1 MNGRLGSAAVIPS
14 RTPLL
19 AILAGLSLACSHTP
33 FTVGPDQLKTA
44 SEEFERS
51 IRFQDYGGASS
62 LIVTSKRAVF
72 LAARRKEAGDLTITD
87 MELIDVQMAPDGK
100 RAQVI
105 SRMRWVRLPS
115 VSEVTAEV
123 SEQWE
128 VVNNAWL
135 LSALTGGPFREIATP
150 APPGPPGPP
159 AP

>member
-1 MNGRLGSAAVIPS
+1 MILP
-14 RTPLL
+14 RTLPL

-33 FTVGPDQLKTA
+33 FTAGPDQLKTA

-62 LIVTSKRAVF
+62 LIVPAKRAAF
-72 LAARRKEAGDLTITD
+72 LAARRKEGGDLTITD

-100 RAQVI
+100 RAMVI

-123 SEQWE
+123 TEQWD
-128 VVNNAWL
+128 VVNNSWL
-135 LSALTGGPFREIATP
+135 LASLSGGPFREIATP
-150 APPGPPGPP
+150 AP
-159 AP
+159 